1 MRWAGSR
8 LRRDLLADGSVA
20 PVAASSASAAALSQQ
35 QSGLT
40 ESFAFRRAV
49 SRLFELTAMPPRAI
63 S

>member
-1 MRWAGSR
+1 
-8 LRRDLLADGSVA
+8 LLADGSVA